1 MAAPTVLLVTPS
13 DQETDVVL
21 GTQITVLFDS
31 LMDHTTINESTFSL
45 TGPGQTQIVS
55 SDQLVVSDPQPITG
69 REYITGVF
77 SFDDTLN
84 GGTQTQVTFNPSKP
98 LRPNVVY
105 TVLIIGSGAQ
115 LTSDAVK
122 NASEVSMVG
131 SYTWSFTTGQL
142 NLVVPPPSAPI
153 PGSAPALD
161 PNAIIVIPRLGS
173 PNPVTSDERTGADL
187 TQEIDI
193 IFPDSVSLSP
203 YDPTPDIL
211 SSIEPILGDP
221 LLVIPSGLTVSYQWQ
236 TYGGKPNR
244 KLKVTVAG
252 F

>member
-1 MAAPTVLLVTPS
+1 MPAPTVLLVTPT

-21 GTQITVLFDS
+21 GTAITVLFDS
-31 LMDHTTINESTFSL
+31 LMDHTSINEATFSL

-55 SDQLVVSDPQPITG
+55 ADQLIVEDPQPITG
-69 REYITGVF
+69 REYITGTF
-77 SFDDTLN
+77 AFDDTLHS
-84 GGTQTQVTFNPSKP
+84 GTQTQLTFNPSKP
-98 LRPNVVY
+98 LRPNVQY
-105 TVLIIGSGAQ
+105 TVLIVGSGAS
-115 LTSDAVK
+115 LTSNAVK
-122 NASEVSMVG
+122 NASEVAMVG

-142 NLVVPPPSAPI
+142 NLVLPPPSAPV

-161 PNAIIVIPRLGS
+161 PGSIMVVPRLGS

-187 TQEIDI
+187 TQEIDL
-193 IFPDSVSLSP
+193 IFPDSVSISP
-203 YDPTPDIL
+203 YDPAADIL

-221 LLVIPSGLTVSYQWQ
+221 LLMVPPGLTVSYQWQ

-244 KLKVTVAG
+244 KLKVTISG